1 MKKLRKIATAVVTS
15 GALLATGA
23 ATAFAAP
30 EQIVD
35 TTKDGVIYLTK
46 YDDAAGL
53 STPTGAQQTVS
64 NAAKTLEGI
73 GFTLQPIT
81 GLNFSTNA
89 GLEEAATLTPDNVKD
104 RLGEAK
110 TATTNA
116 AGQIAFE
123 DLDVGAYLLTETDSV
138 AADGKVYRAAA
149 PSIVFVPTTDPAN
162 ENRWLTDADGDY
174 AVWVYPKNSEDSNKK
189 SVVDLDQQAGEMVTF
204 SVDAS
209 IPASSE
215 GNKLQYFGFFDEVD
229 PALSITGADA
239 NVTLKAGDTTLVNGE
254 DFQYWVD
261 GQKLTVAATEAG
273 LAKIAAAKAAD
284 STAKAVMTFDAK
296 VNYAAVVPNQAVVYK
311 NTGEAKYGLVPPAP
325 GTPPDPGNPPEE
337 PPTPPTPT
345 PNDPFVETNTTVSAW
360 GRISINK
367 TDEAGEPLTGAEFQ
381 IYQCTAVEKAGDDG
395 ENADVVYEIADDAQ
409 PITAV
414 STAADAD
421 NNSTANGTTFK
432 DVNNDGL
439 IVVDGLHVNDVA
451 DDADKAQLG
460 YCLVETKAPDGFE
473 LRHEPIP
480 FELKVD
486 GRTAV
491 TTVLEYDANDQLVS
505 ESTSAELQ
513 TFLAEDAPLNLVEAV
528 VNIEV
533 KPKLPLTGGAGIAVF
548 GLLGAAVIGGGL
560 YAAKRNARQAA

>member
-1 MKKLRKIATAVVTS
+1 MKKLRKITAAAVTC
-15 GALLATGA
+15 GALLATGTV
-23 ATAFAAP
+23 TAVAAP
-30 EQIVD
+30 AQIVD
-35 TTKDGVIYLTK
+35 TENEGVIYLTK

-53 STPTGAQQTVS
+53 STPTGAQQAVGEEA
-64 NAAKTLEGI
+64 NELEGI
-73 GFTLQPIT
+73 EFTLQQIE
-81 GLNFSTNA
+81 GVNFSTND
-89 GLEEAATLTPDNVKD
+89 GLAAAAALTPATAAAGE
-104 RLGEAK
+104 LGEPIVK
-110 TATTNA
+110 TTDA
-116 AGQIAFE
+116 AGQITF
-123 DLDVGAYLLTETDSV
+123 DGLDVGAYLLTETDSV
-138 AADGKVYRAAA
+138 AEDGTVYRAAA
-149 PSIVFVPTTDPAN
+149 PSIVFVPTTDPTN
-162 ENRWLTDADGDY
+162 EDKWLTNADGDY
-174 AVWVYPKNSEDSNKK
+174 AVWVYPKNSEDSNVK

-204 SVDAS
+204 SVDAT

-215 GNKLQYFGFFDEVD
+215 GNELQYFGFFDEVD

-239 NVTLKAGDTTLVNGE
+239 NVTLKAGDTELVNGQ

-284 STAKAVMTFDAK
+284 STATAVMTFDAK

-311 NTGEAKYGLVPPAP
+311 NTGEAQFELVPPAP
-325 GTPPDPGNPPEE
+325 GTPPEPGNPPEE

-381 IYQCTAVEKAGDDG
+381 IYRCADG
-395 ENADVVYEIADDAQ
+395 VIADDAQ
-409 PITAV
+409 PIAAV

-421 NNSTANGTTFK
+421 NTAAAANSTVFS

-451 DDADKAQLG
+451 DDKDNAQPG
-460 YCLVETKAPDGFE
+460 YCLVETKAPDGYE

-480 FELKVD
+480 FELELG

-491 TTVLEYDANDQLVS
+491 TTVLEYDENGQLVS
-505 ESTSAELQ
+505 ESTSEKLE

-528 VNIEV
+528 VNIPV

-560 YAAKRNARQAA
+560 YAAKRNAGQAA

>member
-1 MKKLRKIATAVVTS
+1 MKKLRKLTTAAVTC

-23 ATAFAAP
+23 VTAVAQPA
-30 EQIVD
+30 QIVD
-35 TTKDGVIYLTK
+35 TENEGVIYLTK

-53 STPTGAQQTVS
+53 STPDGTQQTDIE
-64 NAAKTLEGI
+64 AKALEGI
-73 GFTLQPIT
+73 EFTLQQIE
-81 GLNFSTNA
+81 GVDFSTNEGLA
-89 GLEEAATLTPDNVKD
+89 AAAALTPATAAAGELGAPTVKETAADGTITFDGLE
-104 RLGEAK
+104 
-110 TATTNA
+110 
-116 AGQIAFE
+116 
-123 DLDVGAYLLTETDSV
+123 VGAYLLTETDSI
-138 AADGKVYRAAA
+138 AADGTVYRAAA

-162 ENRWLTDADGDY
+162 EDAWLTDDQGRY
-174 AVWVYPKNSEDSNKK
+174 AVWVYPKNSLDENVK
-189 SVVDLDQQAGEMVTF
+189 SVVDVNQQAGEMVTF

-215 GNKLQYFGFFDEVD
+215 GNELQYFGFFDEVD

-239 NVTLKAGDTTLVNGE
+239 NVTLKAGDTELVNGE

-261 GQKLTVAATEAG
+261 GQNLTVAATEAG

-284 STAKAVMTFDAK
+284 ATATAVMTFDAK
-296 VNYAAVVPNQAVVYK
+296 VNSAAVVTNQAVVYK
-311 NTGEAKYGLVPPAP
+311 NTGEAQFELVPPAP
-325 GTPPDPGNPPEE
+325 GVPPEPGNPPEE

-345 PNDPFVETNTTVSAW
+345 PGDPFVETNTTVSAW
-360 GRISINK
+360 GRISVNK
-367 TDEAGEPLTGAEFQ
+367 TDEAGKALTGAEFQ
-381 IYQCTAVEKAGDDG
+381 IYQCTDG
-395 ENADVVYEIADDAQ
+395 EIAADAA

-421 NNSTANGTTFK
+421 NNSADNGTTFK

-451 DDADKAQLG
+451 DDADLDQPQ

-480 FELKVD
+480 FELELT
-486 GRTAV
+486 GRESVAE
-491 TTVLEYDANDQLVS
+491 VLEYDENGQLTS
-505 ESTSAELQ
+505 YSTSTELQ
-513 TFLAEDAPLNLVEAV
+513 TFLAEDAPLNLVEDV
-528 VNIEV
+528 VNIPV

-560 YAAKRNARQAA
+560 FAAKRNARQAA